1 MFHNRDDFTMGVKR
15 ILAHRAGH
23 CCSRP
28 SCRALTAGP
37 SEEGPDALANIGV
50 ASHITAASPAGP
62 RFDAALS
69 VEERCSAAN
78 GIWLCQNHAKEIDD
92 DVNHFTADLL
102 RTWKRH
108 SEEEARALLGRPI
121 SAQSL
126 DIEIQVTLHRALTD
140 DLIVVGATNLPNGT
154 KLFVELQDSG
164 SKKVL
169 GQCKT
174 IVLDGFLAAGG
185 FRNGGLPHGPGWYTV
200 LAFAHF
206 NGPWQQPEAVIDIVG
221 REGEKLVGRF
231 AEPLHPEFSES
242 EKRFHAS
249 FECWRL
255 PSPDRLSPRLPIW
268 IAPSDSSEMPCSLS
282 KGANQSPQ
290 SAR

>member
-1 MFHNRDDFTMGVKR
+1 VFHNRDDFTMGVKR

-50 ASHITAASPAGP
+50 ESHITAASPAGP

-102 RTWKRH
+102 RTGKRH

-185 FRNGGLPHGPGWYTV
+185 FRNGTQSLPSRTSMALGNSRRQLSISWAARAKNLSADLRNLCTPNSRNQKSV
-200 LAFAHF
+200 SM
-206 NGPWQQPEAVIDIVG
+206 
-221 REGEKLVGRF
+221 
-231 AEPLHPEFSES
+231 PLLN
-242 EKRFHAS
+242 A
-249 FECWRL
+249 WRL

-282 KGANQSPQ
+282 KGANQPPQ